1 MRQLTR
7 LTRSIDRT
15 LESIIRPS
23 AFSPVCCT
31 CRQTAAPFSTS
42 STRAADQPKRSSQSF
57 EAIRRKIWGTDT
69 PPGREDPYDPKSP
82 MRQIEETE
90 SKPVRPGQAATAET
104 TAEAEEDTSVSKLG
118 PRRINR
124 SSEGGYQ
131 PARTWEGLE
140 WVGTPDW
147 AWKQKP
153 MPSFKGQS
161 NRRLSADPEQQAGDI
176 QAALRKALI
185 EVVAQREAFRDVI
198 IAAKQ
203 GGKPNWTDRVE
214 LGVDKNKKLVLRQ
227 IKETKNAQALEGEK
241 PAWFDASLR
250 DPGFKFQVAKRFL
263 KATGIPVSDIALQQ
277 SNDPGLLLHSIKNQ
291 INVTKKEKLAE
302 TLKNSSRFQKL
313 TNVKIVDRRVTP
325 IDKEKEV
332 GRWKLIEDELL
343 ERGLPVTGRP
353 LVQ

>member
-131 PARTWEGLE
+131 PART
-140 WVGTPDW
+140 
-147 AWKQKP
+147 
-153 MPSFKGQS
+153 
-161 NRRLSADPEQQAGDI
+161 RLSADPEQQAGDI